1 MQENL
6 NPNRKNFGSKQ
17 PKESAVKSEN
27 MSTGASSQ
35 SGKLKDQ
42 SPKYSKTQRED
53 AVDVLSYM
61 SFKL

>member
-6 NPNRKNFGSKQ
+6 NPNRKNFDSKQ

-27 MSTGASSQ
+27 MSIGASSLP
-35 SGKLKDQ
+35 GKLKDQ
-42 SPKYSKTQRED
+42 SPKYSKSQRDD
-53 AVDVLSYM
+53 AVDVLTYM